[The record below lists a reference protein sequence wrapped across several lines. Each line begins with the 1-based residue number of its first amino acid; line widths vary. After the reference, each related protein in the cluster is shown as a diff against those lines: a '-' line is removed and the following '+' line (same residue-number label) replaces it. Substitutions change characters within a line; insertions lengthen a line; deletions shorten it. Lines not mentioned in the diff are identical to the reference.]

1 MKLLIVIMGLVMFL
15 DITSLTIMLSI
26 NVNELRNIRRYLRN
40 EQEEK
45 EIQEAMQEEIEI
57 L

>member
-1 MKLLIVIMGLVMFL
+1 MFL